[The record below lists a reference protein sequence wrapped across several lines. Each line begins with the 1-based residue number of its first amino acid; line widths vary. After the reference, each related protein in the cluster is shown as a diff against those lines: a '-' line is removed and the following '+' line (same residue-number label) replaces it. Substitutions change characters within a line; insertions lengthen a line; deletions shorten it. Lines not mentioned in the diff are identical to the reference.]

1 MSADVHWRNT
11 MKPPRFFALDARAAA
26 PLMVVL
32 LHARSWT
39 FGLAIITIIIFAIAE
54 RRGLTFEAAI
64 RAVRSWVI
72 GNRRP
77 AVVFTDKRRIIE
89 YVS

>member
-1 MSADVHWRNT
+1 MSADLHWRNT
-11 MKPPRFFALDARAAA
+11 MKPAQFFALDARSAT
-26 PLMVVL
+26 PLALVL
-32 LHARSWT
+32 LHARGWT
-39 FGLAIITIIIFAIAE
+39 FALAIITIIIFAVAE
-54 RRGLTFEAAI
+54 RRGLTFEAAL
-64 RAVRSWVI
+64 RALRSWVV